1 MKNHG
6 IQVKS
11 DDEDGTENNANDEVR
26 PKQNLLQRIIEKAD
40 HLHEAVNKNEVKS
53 VREYNKKLNA
63 HR

>member
-26 PKQNLLQRIIEKAD
+26 PKQNLL
-40 HLHEAVNKNEVKS
+40 
-53 VREYNKKLNA
+53 
-63 HR
+63 